1 MLDSDH
7 QINRWQNRQSTKK
20 LKLKLKQISSLVKA
34 LEINYIDSQRNDR
47 LLLMAVRLEAT
58 KNESLQ
64 VQLSEA
70 LRENTEIM
78 DVVQLRSEGGDVSR
92 ACSKN
97 NLGIFDFHFIFSSK
111 PPLCLLGSSISTVS
125 LVHLQY
131 KYEEL
136 FASHRGLLKVL
147 ELRSN
152 EVKKHLQENCS
163 LKEKIEQLTAD
174 LQAAQEKVE
183 FLQQKMSYIK
193 KRKCEKI
200 TKLKTERQ
208 TLAQV
213 HRRLVALLHR
223 QCMEK
228 NEFIESLL
236 RTTTRSEKALL
247 LQEIRK
253 NNILNYE
260 NFQLQQQLDY
270 LKSLLKITRTASK
283 EMLQSDSGSLRTTQ

>member
-1 MLDSDH
+1 MLNSDH
-7 QINRWQNRQSTKK
+7 QINRQSTKK

-58 KNESLQ
+58 KNNSLQ
-64 VQLSEA
+64 KQLSEA

-78 DVVQLRSEGGDVSR
+78 DMVQLRSEDGDVSR
-92 ACSKN
+92 ACSKIN
-97 NLGIFDFHFIFSSK
+97 
-111 PPLCLLGSSISTVS
+111 LGSSISTVS

-163 LKEKIEQLTAD
+163 LKEKIEQLIAD
-174 LQAAQEKVE
+174 LQVAQEKVE
-183 FLQQKMSYIK
+183 FLQQKISYIK

-200 TKLKTERQ
+200 TRLRNERQ
-208 TLAQV
+208 TLALV

-260 NFQLQQQLDY
+260 NFQLQQELDY
-270 LKSLLKITRTASK
+270 LKSLLKITRTTSK
-283 EMLQSDSGSLRTTQ
+283 EVLQSDSGSLRSTQ